1 MKITNGGVVVT
12 GASSGIGEAC
22 ALRLAQLGFQVFAGV
37 RHVADAD
44 RLRAVAPERL
54 RPLLLDITNPD
65 AIAAAVDVVTNAV
78 GEMGLAALVNNAGIA
93 VAGSMEFL
101 PLPEMR
107 RQFEVNVI
115 GHLAV
120 TQAFLPLL
128 RRGQG
133 RIINVGSTAGRSVL
147 PFAGAYSAS
156 KHALRAMN
164 AALRMELQ
172 PWGIAVALIEPGI
185 IATPI
190 WTRSVPGGISGEHVA
205 NSRERKLYG
214 RNLDSAHHVAREQA
228 TAGSPVGVVTGAIVH
243 AVTSGR
249 PRTHYTVGHG
259 ARLRTLLEKLPVP
272 VRDRI
277 ILWRVL
283 HHG

>member
-1 MKITNGGVVVT
+1 MKMTNGGVVVT

-44 RLRAVAPERL
+44 RLRAMAPERL

-65 AIAAAVDVVTNAV
+65 DIAAAVDVVTNAV
-78 GEMGLAALVNNAGIA
+78 GEMGLGALVNNAGIA
-93 VAGSMEFL
+93 VAGSMEFM
-101 PLPEMR
+101 PLSEMR

-115 GHLAV
+115 GHLAM

-133 RIINVGSTAGRSVL
+133 RIITVGSTAGRSVL

-190 WTRSVPGGISGEHVA
+190 WTRSVPGGTSGEHPV
-205 NSRERKLYG
+205 NPRERELYG
-214 RNLDSAHHVAREQA
+214 RHLDSAHHVAREQA

-243 AVTSGR
+243 AVTSR
-249 PRTHYTVGHG
+249 HPRTHYPVGHG
-259 ARLRTLLEKLPVP
+259 ARLRAILEKLPVRA
-272 VRDRI
+272 RDRI

-283 HHG
+283 HQR